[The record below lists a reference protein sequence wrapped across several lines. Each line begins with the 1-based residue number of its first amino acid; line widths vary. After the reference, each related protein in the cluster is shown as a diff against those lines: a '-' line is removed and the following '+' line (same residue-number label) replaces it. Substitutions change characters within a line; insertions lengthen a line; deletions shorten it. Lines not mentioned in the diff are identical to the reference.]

1 MKNYIVLD
9 STNCGSFFG
18 PIAGP
23 YCYRAELRKRLDEV
37 FEAAQR
43 SSNRFFVLE
52 NDGTVRAAQTT
63 RDGAEKYMNDDRVL
77 VTVMDYSI

>member
-18 PIAGP
+18 PIASP
-23 YCYRAELRKRLDEV
+23 YCYRSELRKRLDEV

-43 SSNRFFVLE
+43 SLNRFFVLE
-52 NDGTVRAAQTT
+52 NDIVRAAQTT
-63 RDGAEKYMNDDRVL
+63 REGAEKYMNDNRVL